1 MKKNIILLPLLMLAL
16 ASCGGNSNNNGS
28 GQAQPS
34 TSSATSIVQ
43 NFETVSYTIAGSL
56 PEGLTYIT
64 NNEKFPNPEFY
75 KESGIKIR
83 FENIGVST
91 TFNEFTGS
99 LNVTIDIAL
108 NPNSKTSAASTH
120 VFTITA
126 LNASG
131 SDCGVAYLDSVTAGT
146 NTVKIDVTKATS
158 LKVVMTGYPSAGD
171 GKYNN
176 VNFKGLTIAKAQ

>member
-34 TSSATSIVQ
+34 TSVVQ

-158 LKVVMTGYPSAGD
+158 LKVIMTGYPKDGD
-171 GKYNN
+171 KYNN
-176 VNFKGLTIAKAQ
+176 VNFKGLTVAKAQ

>member
-16 ASCGGNSNNNGS
+16 ASCGGNNNSTNG
-28 GQAQPS
+28 GQPS
-34 TSSATSIVQ
+34 ASGATSVVQ

-131 SDCGVAYLDSVTAGT
+131 SDCGVAYFDSVQAGT

-158 LKVVMTGYPSAGD
+158 LKVIMTGYPKTGD
-171 GKYNN
+171 KYNN
-176 VNFKGLTIAKAQ
+176 VNFKGLTVAKAQ

>member
-1 MKKNIILLPLLMLAL
+1 MKKDIILLPLLMLAL
-16 ASCGGNSNNNGS
+16 ASCGGNNNSTNG
-28 GQAQPS
+28 GQPS
-34 TSSATSIVQ
+34 ASGATSVVQ

-99 LNVTIDIAL
+99 LNVTIDIAF
-108 NPNSKTSAASTH
+108 NPNQKTQAASEH
-120 VFTITA
+120 CFTVTA

-131 SDCGVAYLDSVTAGT
+131 TDCGVAYFDSVQAGT

-158 LKVVMTGYPSAGD
+158 LKVIMTGYPKTGD
-171 GKYNN
+171 KYNN
-176 VNFKGLTIAKAQ
+176 VNFKGLTVAKAQ

>member
-1 MKKNIILLPLLMLAL
+1 MKKKVILLPLIMMAL
-16 ASCGGNSNNNGS
+16 ASCGGNSNSNGS

-34 TSSATSIVQ
+34 TSSATSVVQ

-126 LNASG
+126 LSASG

-158 LKVVMTGYPSAGD
+158 LKVIMTGYPKDGD
-171 GKYNN
+171 KYNN
-176 VNFKGLTIAKAQ
+176 VNFKGLTVAKAQ

>member
-16 ASCGGNSNNNGS
+16 ASCGGNNNSTNG
-28 GQAQPS
+28 GNNS
-34 TSSATSIVQ
+34 TVA
-43 NFETVSYTIAGSL
+43 NFETITYTIAGSL

-64 NNEKFPNPEFY
+64 NNAQYPNPDFY

-91 TFNEFTGS
+91 TFTEFTGS

-108 NPNSKTSAASTH
+108 NQNQKTQAASEH
-120 VFTITA
+120 CFTVTA
-126 LNASG
+126 LNSSSAE
-131 SDCGVAYLDSVTAGT
+131 CGVAYLDNVQVGT

-158 LKVVMTGYPSAGD
+158 LKVVMTGYPKTGD
-171 GKYNN
+171 TYNN
-176 VNFKGLTIAKAQ
+176 VNFKGLTIAKA

>member
-16 ASCGGNSNNNGS
+16 ASCGGNNNSTNG
-28 GQAQPS
+28 GQPS
-34 TSSATSIVQ
+34 ASGATSVVQ

-99 LNVTIDIAL
+99 LNVTIDIAF
-108 NPNSKTSAASTH
+108 NPNQKTQAASEH
-120 VFTITA
+120 CFTVTA

-131 SDCGVAYLDSVTAGT
+131 TDCGVAYFDSVQAGT

-158 LKVVMTGYPSAGD
+158 LKVIMTGYPKTGD
-171 GKYNN
+171 KYNN
-176 VNFKGLTIAKAQ
+176 VNFKGLTVAKAQ

>member
-1 MKKNIILLPLLMLAL
+1 MKKNIILLPLLMLVL
-16 ASCGGNSNNNGS
+16 ASCGGNNNSTNG
-28 GQAQPS
+28 GQPS
-34 TSSATSIVQ
+34 ASGATSVVQ

-99 LNVTIDIAL
+99 LNVTIDIAF
-108 NPNSKTSAASTH
+108 NPNQKTQAASEH
-120 VFTITA
+120 CFTVTA

-131 SDCGVAYLDSVTAGT
+131 TDCGVAYFDSVQAGT

-158 LKVVMTGYPSAGD
+158 LKVIMTGYPKVGD
-171 GKYNN
+171 KYNN
-176 VNFKGLTIAKAQ
+176 VNFKGLTVAKAQ

>member
-34 TSSATSIVQ
+34 TSGATSVVQ

-99 LNVTIDIAL
+99 LNVTIDIAF
-108 NPNSKTSAASTH
+108 NPNQKTQAASEH
-120 VFTITA
+120 CFTVTA

-131 SDCGVAYLDSVTAGT
+131 TDCGVAYFDSVQAGT

-158 LKVVMTGYPSAGD
+158 LKVIMTGYPKTGD
-171 GKYNN
+171 KYNN
-176 VNFKGLTIAKAQ
+176 VNFKGLTVAKAQ

>member
-16 ASCGGNSNNNGS
+16 ASCGGNSTS
-28 GQAQPS
+28 GGQTQPS
-34 TSSATSIVQ
+34 TSDSTSVVQ

-64 NNEKFPNPEFY
+64 NNEKYPDPEFY
-75 KESGIKIR
+75 KESGVKIR

-91 TFNEFTGS
+91 TFNEFTGL

-108 NPNSKTSAASTH
+108 NPNQKTETASEH
-120 VFTITA
+120 CFTVTA

-131 SDCGVAYLDSVTAGT
+131 ADCGVAYFDDVQAGT

-158 LKVVMTGYPSAGD
+158 LKVIMTGYPKSGD
-171 GKYNN
+171 KYNN
-176 VNFKGLTIAKAQ
+176 VNFKGLTIAKAE

>member
-16 ASCGGNSNNNGS
+16 ASCGGNNNSTNG
-28 GQAQPS
+28 GQPS
-34 TSSATSIVQ
+34 ASGATSVVQ
-43 NFETVSYTIAGSL
+43 NFETITYTIAGSL

-64 NNEKFPNPEFY
+64 NNAQYPNPEFY

-91 TFNEFTGS
+91 TFTEFTGS

-108 NPNSKTSAASTH
+108 NQNQKTQAASEH
-120 VFTITA
+120 CFTVTA

-131 SDCGVAYLDSVTAGT
+131 TDCGVAYFDTVQSGT
-146 NTVKIDVTKATS
+146 NTIKIDVTKATS
-158 LKVVMTGYPSAGD
+158 LKVIMTGYPKAGD
-171 GKYNN
+171 KYNN
-176 VNFKGLTIAKAQ
+176 VNFKGLTVAKAE

>member
-28 GQAQPS
+28 EQAQPS
-34 TSSATSIVQ
+34 TSGATSVVQ